1 MSSRPLISFA
11 GPWVYIIFTGVMFG
25 IGGLVTEWLID
36 QAADPLAITA
46 VAFTA
51 TAVTAF
57 FFGRRLLRHQPA
69 EIRPN
74 LWRTGITV
82 GILNAVGPALLF
94 NLGFSHLP
102 ASINTLIISLSPVFT
117 AITAHLVSV
126 GDRFTGAK
134 ALGLLFSL
142 AGVAVLAGAPA
153 ESGGGKPLLGIAFSL
168 TGALL
173 QGISAI
179 WVKRMAERFSPESSL
194 FPMMVGA
201 SAVGLLASTI
211 AGHPPLPSAFSPVQ
225 WVVLLV
231 MGGTGALTFLSLL
244 KANQMALASKAAL
257 LAYVVPLI
265 GVVGGV
271 VILGEPFSALL
282 VIGGLL
288 VVAGVVLVGRSPEG
302 QMATKGYPH
311 SSS

>member
-1 MSSRPLISFA
+1 MRSRLSIQFA
-11 GPWVYIIFTGVMFG
+11 SPWVYIIFTGVMFG
-25 IGGLVTEWLID
+25 IGGLVTEWLLD
-36 QAADPLAITA
+36 EGGDPLAITA
-46 VAFTA
+46 VAFTT
-51 TAVTAF
+51 TAVTVF
-57 FFGRRLLRHQPA
+57 FFSRRLPRRQPGS
-69 EIRPN
+69 
-74 LWRTGITV
+74 WRTGITI

-102 ASINTLIISLSPVFT
+102 ASINTLIISLGPVFT

-126 GDRFTGAK
+126 GDRFSGTK
-134 ALGLLFSL
+134 ALGLLLSL

-153 ESGGGKPLLGIAFSL
+153 EAGPGKPLLGIAFSL

-173 QGISAI
+173 QGISAV
-179 WVKRMAERFSPESSL
+179 WVKRMAERFSPQSSL

-201 SAVGLLASTI
+201 AVVALVTSTI
-211 AGHPPLPSAFSPVQ
+211 AGHPPLPSAFTAAQ
-225 WVVLLV
+225 WVILIV
-231 MGGTGALTFLSLL
+231 MGSTGALTFLSLL

-271 VILGEPFSALL
+271 VILGEPFGALL

-288 VVAGVVLVGRSPEG
+288 VVGGVVLVGRSPEG
-302 QMATKGYPH
+302 QMASEGYPH